1 MKRTTIRTI
10 SMLLTVIAVL
20 CLFASCS
27 SKSEDHFANNLAPAP
42 EANGGELGFG
52 ETEKGELPAEPSER
66 KIIKTYN
73 LVAQTKEFDK
83 AIGEL
88 ETLAAECGG
97 YVESSSIFNK
107 SLEYSDNYSRR
118 ASYTFRIPAEQADAF
133 VSSTGT
139 LLHLTS
145 NTSKV
150 EDVSET
156 YYTLE
161 AMLEELYAERDSLL
175 KMMESLDSKS
185 DYNFWLTLQQRLSEV
200 KQKIAVYQAQ
210 LNNYDSRVAYSTVTL
225 ELREVLTYSSQAQSN
240 SFGARMGAAFKES
253 WSNFW
258 LGCQEFAIFLVRA
271 LPTLLVLCAV
281 GTGIFLLI
289 RGLIRRGRKK
299 RAARAATGQ
308 NAPSDA

>member
-1 MKRTTIRTI
+1 MKRTTIRII
-10 SMLLTVIAVL
+10 STLLTVIAVL

-27 SKSEDHFANNLAPAP
+27 SKNKDSIMN
-42 EANGGELGFG
+42 EANKAPGASGGELGFI
-52 ETEKGELPAEPSER
+52 ESEKGELPAEPSER

-88 ETLAAECGG
+88 EALAAECGG
-97 YVESSSIFNK
+97 YVENSSVYNK
-107 SLEYSDNYSRR
+107 DLEYSDNYSRR
-118 ASYTFRIPAEQADAF
+118 ASYTFRIPAEHADAF

-156 YYTLE
+156 YYTVE

-175 KMMESLDSKS
+175 KIMESLDSKS

-225 ELREVLTYSSQAQSN
+225 ELREVLTYSSQAQNN

-253 WSNFW
+253 WSDFW
-258 LGCQEFAIFLVRA
+258 VGCQNFAIFLVRA
-271 LPTLLVLCAV
+271 LPTLLLLGAIGV
-281 GTGIFLLI
+281 GIFLFV
-289 RGLIRRGRKK
+289 RGMIRRGRKK
-299 RAARAATGQ
+299 RAARAVTEQ
-308 NAPSDA
+308 NAQ